1 MMRRAQWGVTLIEL
15 MVVLALALVLLTQ
28 ALPALGR
35 WIARQQLQGALDDI
49 DRGLQLA
56 RKSAATRQ
64 KKIWVTFSRD
74 GAAWLLRVSESS
86 AKDQCDTVR
95 DLLCVGSAEHRGV
108 TLDAPDLAQPHQLA
122 FTPLRGLP
130 EDPGGALIAEL
141 RLQLGRPGCRPAEL
155 RLLPTGLV
163 IIGEA
168 RCP

>member
-1 MMRRAQWGVTLIEL
+1 MMRHAQRGVTLIEL

-95 DLLCVGSAEHRGV
+95 DLLCIGSAEHAGIA
-108 TLDAPDLAQPHQLA
+108 LDMADPLPLQLV

-130 EDPGGALIAEL
+130 ETPGGALIGGL
-141 RLQLGRPGCRPAEL
+141 RLRLSRSGCRPADL
-155 RLLPTGLV
+155 QLLPTGLV
-163 IIGEA
+163 IVGEA